1 MSGRRAA
8 IKRLLLII
16 PMILY
21 TYAIA
26 ILFYLLFIPYFI
38 IDILYQL
45 IAGGDGLPTN
55 TFIQDTHT
63 WFFENQAYLLFGDGD
78 WAWFP

>member
-26 ILFYLLFIPYFI
+26 ILFYHK
-38 IDILYQL
+38 QHRRE
-45 IAGGDGLPTN
+45 ACR
-55 TFIQDTHT
+55 
-63 WFFENQAYLLFGDGD
+63 
-78 WAWFP
+78 